1 MVKRMISLLIVVLM
15 FAIAGCGG
23 GSSSSTPKKE
33 ATKVL
38 GINGVNYIAYN
49 SSDVDI
55 AITNIQTAQTIG
67 TNPYLKKKA
76 VGKFI
81 IVDVFVN
88 NNQKDAITVDS
99 NSFKIIDNQKREFS
113 HSIEGETALRMEKRS
128 GGDSA
133 KGFLT
138 KLNPGM
144 GTTFSFVFDVPGNID
159 PNTSSL
165 QATGGFAGSKILMP
179 LKVQKK

>member
-1 MVKRMISLLIVVLM
+1 MIKRIIMFLIVLALLITT
-15 FAIAGCGG
+15 GCGG
-23 GSSSSTPKKE
+23 GSSAPKKDP
-33 ATKVL
+33 TKVL

-55 AITNIQTAQTIG
+55 AITNVRTTNTIG

-76 VGKFI
+76 MGKFVL
-81 IVDVFVN
+81 VDVFVN

-99 NSFKIIDNQKREFS
+99 NSFKIIDNQKREYS
-113 HSIEGETALRMEKRS
+113 HSVEGETALHMEKGNS
-128 GGDSA
+128 

-138 KLNPGM
+138 KINPGM
-144 GTTFSFVFDVPGNID
+144 GTTFTFVYDVPGNLET
-159 PNTSSL
+159 NTANL
-165 QATGGFAGSKILMP
+165 EARGGFSGSKVVIP

>member
-1 MVKRMISLLIVVLM
+1 MIRRLVLFIIIIAMFIVS
-15 FAIAGCGG
+15 GCGG
-23 GSSSSTPKKE
+23 DSSAPKKE
-33 ATKVL
+33 STKVL
-38 GINGVNYIAYN
+38 GINGVNYLAYN

-55 AITNIQTAQTIG
+55 AITNLRTAETIG

-76 VGKFI
+76 LGKFI
-81 IVDVFVN
+81 LVDVFIN

-99 NSFKIIDNQKREFS
+99 NSFKILDSQKREYS
-113 HSIEGETALRMEKRS
+113 QSVEGETALQMEK
-128 GGDSA
+128 GDT

-144 GTTFSFVFDVPGNID
+144 GTTFTFVYDVPGNLDI
-159 PNTSSL
+159 NAANL
-165 QATGGFAGSKILMP
+165 EARGGFVGSKIVIP